1 MKVYILDADSDRYK
15 SLVMI
20 TGDLFEFAGRFDGKP
35 MKRPWTDV
43 KIGLAPDANS
53 FPKGDFP
60 SLIPSVP
67 MFSRRAITA
76 LGDLLEG
83 NGEALP
89 ITCDSEEYFLFNVTR
104 VVDSLD
110 EPNSEIVRFEG
121 SSRVLNIH
129 NYAFFR
135 EKLFGFS
142 IFKIPQLLR
151 NIFVTDIFV
160 KRVKSA
166 GLKGFWFPR
175 VWSSE

>member
-1 MKVYILDADSDRYK
+1 MKVYMLDADSDRYK

-20 TGDLFEFAGRFDGKP
+20 TGDLFEFARRFNGRP
-35 MKRPWTDV
+35 MERPWTDV

-60 SLIPSVP
+60 SLIPDVP
-67 MFSRRAITA
+67 IFSRKAVIV

-104 VVDSLD
+104 VVDVLD
-110 EPNSEIVRFEG
+110 ESNSEIVRFEG
-121 SSRVLNIH
+121 SSRVLNIRD
-129 NYAFFR
+129 YAFFGER
-135 EKLFGFS
+135 LFGLVV
-142 IFKIPQLLR
+142 FKIPQDS
-151 NIFVTDIFV
+151 NVFVTDIFV
-160 KRVKSA
+160 KRVKSE